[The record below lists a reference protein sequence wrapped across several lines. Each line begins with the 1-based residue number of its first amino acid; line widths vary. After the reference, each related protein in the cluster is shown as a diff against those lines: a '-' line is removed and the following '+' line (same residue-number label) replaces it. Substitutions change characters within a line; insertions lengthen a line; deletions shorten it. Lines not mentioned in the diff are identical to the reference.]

1 MYAIIDDGGTQLR
14 VEEGQTIQIDTRD
27 AEPGT
32 SLTFDRVLLLG
43 GDQTGTRVGKP
54 LIEGAKVTAE
64 VLGLVKGPKLEV
76 VKVRR
81 RKRSRTH
88 RGHRQSYL
96 SVRITAIEG

>member
-1 MYAIIDDGGTQLR
+1 MYAIIDDSGTQLR

-27 AEPGT
+27 AEPGA
-32 SLTFDRVLLLG
+32 SITFDRVLLVADKKG
-43 GDQTGTRVGKP
+43 ARVGKP

-64 VLGLVKGPKLEV
+64 VIGPDKGPKLEV

-88 RGHRQSYL
+88 VGHRQSYL
-96 SVRITAIEG
+96 TVRVTAIEG

>member
-1 MYAIIDDGGTQLR
+1 MYAIIDDSGTQLR

-27 AEPGT
+27 AEPGA

-43 GDQTGTRVGKP
+43 DQKGARVGKP
-54 LIEGAKVTAE
+54 LVEGAKVTAE
-64 VLGLVKGPKLEV
+64 VLGPDKGPKLEV

-88 RGHRQSYL
+88 VGHRQSYL
-96 SVRITAIEG
+96 TVRITAIEG